1 MDSYKFLYVK
11 NPKYK
16 HFYDMIMD
24 EDSIEGLTLFSE
36 QFSSKHQAAIDELFD
51 LIIIDDDTAEHAVK
65 MFTDYRTYLDYDIEI
80 RLANGETSKFS
91 KVSHEKSGGETQ
103 TPFYVIIAAAFVQL
117 FNNANHYVRLVLF
130 DEAFNNMDEGR
141 IETMMKFYNTLGL
154 QTVIAV
160 PSQRMDTIQPYVDS
174 TLVVLREDRQAF
186 VTNFD
191 IVGGYGEE

>member
-1 MDSYKFLYVK
+1 MDSYSFHYQA

-16 HFYDMIMD
+16 QFYDMIMD
-24 EDSIEGLTLFSE
+24 EDNIEGLTLFSE
-36 QFSSKHQAAIDELFD
+36 HFTSKHQLAINELFD
-51 LIIIDDDTAEHAVK
+51 RITIDDDAAEHAVSA
-65 MFTDYRTYLDYDIEI
+65 FTDYRTYLDYDIKI
-80 RLANGETSKFS
+80 HHANGETSSFS
-91 KVSHEKSGGETQ
+91 KVNREKSGGETQ
-103 TPFYVIIAAAFVQL
+103 TPFYVIIAASFIQL
-117 FNNANHYVRLVLF
+117 FNNANRPARLVLF

-141 IETMMKFYNTLGL
+141 IETMMKFYQTLNL

-191 IVGGYGEE
+191 IIGDRYEE